1 MAKNNSRKRT
11 MRRKRGGN
19 NNANKV
25 NPGPVNANAGPVNA
39 KKEETVNLSPVN
51 AAPANVAPAAAPANV
66 APAAVNNAAAPSGG
80 KRKTRK
86 VSKGASDWNKK
97 VMEVYHELKKK
108 NPATKLGDA
117 MRECSKRKKRGD
129 L

>member
-1 MAKNNSRKRT
+1 MAKNMSRKRNT
-11 MRRKRGGN
+11 RRKRGG
-19 NNANKV
+19 A
-25 NPGPVNANAGPVNA
+25 
-39 KKEETVNLSPVN
+39 N
-51 AAPANVAPAAAPANV
+51 AAPVPAPVSAPAPAAPAAPAV
-66 APAAVNNAAAPSGG
+66 KGG

-97 VMEVYHELKKK
+97 VMEVYRELKKK

-129 L
+129 F

>member
-1 MAKNNSRKRT
+1 MAKNKS
-11 MRRKRGGN
+11 RKRGGN
-19 NNANKV
+19 TNA
-25 NPGPVNANAGPVNA
+25 ANA
-39 KKEETVNLSPVN
+39 
-51 AAPANVAPAAAPANV
+51 ANAAAPA
-66 APAAVNNAAAPSGG
+66 APAGG

-97 VMEVYHELKKK
+97 VMEVYRELKKK

-117 MRECSKRKKRGD
+117 MRECSKRKKRGE

>member
-1 MAKNNSRKRT
+1 MSRKRST
-11 MRRKRGGN
+11 RRKRGG
-19 NNANKV
+19 
-25 NPGPVNANAGPVNA
+25 ANAP
-39 KKEETVNLSPVN
+39 SIP
-51 AAPANVAPAAAPANV
+51 APVAPAAPAPAV
-66 APAAVNNAAAPSGG
+66 KGG

-97 VMEVYHELKKK
+97 VMEVYHEMKKK

-129 L
+129 F

>member
-1 MAKNNSRKRT
+1 MAKNKSRKRSL
-11 MRRKRGGN
+11 RRKRGG
-19 NNANKV
+19 ADAPSV
-25 NPGPVNANAGPVNA
+25 P
-39 KKEETVNLSPVN
+39 
-51 AAPANVAPAAAPANV
+51 AAPANVPAPAVPDVPAVPAVPAAPVNV
-66 APAAVNNAAAPSGG
+66 PKGG
-80 KRKTRK
+80 KRNKTRK

-117 MRECSKRKKRGD
+117 MRECSKRKKRGE

>member
-1 MAKNNSRKRT
+1 MARNKSRKRST
-11 MRRKRGGN
+11 RRKRGG
-19 NNANKV
+19 A
-25 NPGPVNANAGPVNA
+25 
-39 KKEETVNLSPVN
+39 N
-51 AAPANVAPAAAPANV
+51 AAPVPAPVSAPAPAAPAAPA
-66 APAAVNNAAAPSGG
+66 PAVKGG

-97 VMEVYHELKKK
+97 VMEVYRELKKK

-129 L
+129 F

>member
-1 MAKNNSRKRT
+1 MAKQSKRRTLRKSRKSQ
-11 MRRKRGGN
+11 KKKGG
-19 NNANKV
+19 ANVALGAPIV
-25 NPGPVNANAGPVNA
+25 NVP
-39 KKEETVNLSPVN
+39 
-51 AAPANVAPAAAPANV
+51 AAPVAAPAAAPV
-66 APAAVNNAAAPSGG
+66 TAPAVKGG

-97 VMEVYHELKKK
+97 VMMVYHELKKK

-117 MRECSKRKKRGD
+117 MKECSKRKQRGE

>member
-1 MAKNNSRKRT
+1 MSECAKQQGGKSRKQKRSNKS
-11 MRRKRGGN
+11 RKQQ
-19 NNANKV
+19 
-25 NPGPVNANAGPVNA
+25 
-39 KKEETVNLSPVN
+39 
-51 AAPANVAPAAAPANV
+51 
-66 APAAVNNAAAPSGG
+66 GG
-80 KRKTRK
+80 KKTRK

-97 VMEVYHELKKK
+97 VMEVYRELKKK

>member
-1 MAKNNSRKRT
+1 MSSCAKQQGGKSRKQ
-11 MRRKRGGN
+11 RKQTKSR
-19 NNANKV
+19 KQQ
-25 NPGPVNANAGPVNA
+25 
-39 KKEETVNLSPVN
+39 
-51 AAPANVAPAAAPANV
+51 
-66 APAAVNNAAAPSGG
+66 GG
-80 KRKTRK
+80 KKTRK

-97 VMEVYHELKKK
+97 VMEVYRELKKK

>member
-1 MAKNNSRKRT
+1 MAKNMSRKRST
-11 MRRKRGGN
+11 RRKRGG
-19 NNANKV
+19 A
-25 NPGPVNANAGPVNA
+25 
-39 KKEETVNLSPVN
+39 N
-51 AAPANVAPAAAPANV
+51 AAPVPAPVTPAAPVAPATPVAPAAPAV
-66 APAAVNNAAAPSGG
+66 KGG

-97 VMEVYHELKKK
+97 VMEVYRELKKK

-129 L
+129 F

>member
-1 MAKNNSRKRT
+1 MAKNKSRKRST
-11 MRRKRGGN
+11 RRKRGG
-19 NNANKV
+19 A
-25 NPGPVNANAGPVNA
+25 
-39 KKEETVNLSPVN
+39 N
-51 AAPANVAPAAAPANV
+51 AAPATPAAPVAPATPVAPAAPAV
-66 APAAVNNAAAPSGG
+66 KGG

-97 VMEVYHELKKK
+97 VMEVYRELKKK

-129 L
+129 F

>member
-1 MAKNNSRKRT
+1 MANVEMSSCKQQQGGKSRKQKRVNKS
-11 MRRKRGGN
+11 RRQQ
-19 NNANKV
+19 
-25 NPGPVNANAGPVNA
+25 
-39 KKEETVNLSPVN
+39 
-51 AAPANVAPAAAPANV
+51 
-66 APAAVNNAAAPSGG
+66 GG
-80 KRKTRK
+80 KKTRK

-97 VMEVYHELKKK
+97 VMEVYRELKKK

>member
-1 MAKNNSRKRT
+1 MAKNKSRKS
-11 MRRKRGGN
+11 RKRGG
-19 NNANKV
+19 ASSLAATAA
-25 NPGPVNANAGPVNA
+25 PVN
-39 KKEETVNLSPVN
+39 
-51 AAPANVAPAAAPANV
+51 APAAAPAV
-66 APAAVNNAAAPSGG
+66 ADPAPVKTGG

-97 VMEVYHELKKK
+97 VMEVYRELKKK

-129 L
+129 F

>member
-1 MAKNNSRKRT
+1 MAKNNSRKRST
-11 MRRKRGGN
+11 RRKRGG
-19 NNANKV
+19 
-25 NPGPVNANAGPVNA
+25 ANA
-39 KKEETVNLSPVN
+39 
-51 AAPANVAPAAAPANV
+51 VAPAAAPVAAAPV
-66 APAAVNNAAAPSGG
+66 APAAVKGG

-97 VMEVYHELKKK
+97 VMEVYRELKKK

-129 L
+129 F

>member
-1 MAKNNSRKRT
+1 MAKNMSRKRST
-11 MRRKRGGN
+11 RRKRGG
-19 NNANKV
+19 
-25 NPGPVNANAGPVNA
+25 ANAPSV
-39 KKEETVNLSPVN
+39 P
-51 AAPANVAPAAAPANV
+51 APVAPAAPAAPAT
-66 APAAVNNAAAPSGG
+66 AVKGG

-97 VMEVYHELKKK
+97 VMEVYHEMKKK

-129 L
+129 F